1 MTFQNDLLVKI
12 WLSSISTPVDIWQSN
27 IYIGLVKGLLYWPK
41 AQPNSNRPCICVL
54 GVDFVLYIVLMYFGT
69 VSTVLYHLL
78 YIYYHFKN
86 YVQLIGCLQKMHP
99 NYFIKKVLSSNDIA
113 TKLLTFM
120 KQYVSYFLP
129 MINGSNHSCMEYWI
143 NWLVQY

>member
-1 MTFQNDLLVKI
+1 MLDKIISWDNVFDYSKIPMCLLFFPRI
-12 WLSSISTPVDIWQSN
+12 
-27 IYIGLVKGLLYWPK
+27 LLECLCLASK
-41 AQPNSNRPCICVL
+41 EIDHV
-54 GVDFVLYIVLMYFGT
+54 FVLEVSILSYIVLMYFGT
-69 VSTVLYHLL
+69 IPTVFYHLFCL
-78 YIYYHFKN
+78 YYHFKN
-86 YVQLIGCLQKMHP
+86 SVQLIGLVQKNASKLFHQ
-99 NYFIKKVLSSNDIA
+99 VLFSNDIA